1 MIISFKFFSYIRE
14 MIQVFAVLTNT
25 VNISDLVLTNQLLNK
40 TKTIEK
46 FNKI

>member
-1 MIISFKFFSYIRE
+1 